1 MIYAIWGTNG
11 QHYWDHGL
19 VISYTIGIWTRHQL
33 PGNMDLDPPGQHST
47 WELNQNL

>member
-1 MIYAIWGTNG
+1 MGSITGIMDLSSVIPL
-11 QHYWDHGL
+11 DHGL
-19 VISYTIGIWTRHQL
+19 VISYTIGTWQL